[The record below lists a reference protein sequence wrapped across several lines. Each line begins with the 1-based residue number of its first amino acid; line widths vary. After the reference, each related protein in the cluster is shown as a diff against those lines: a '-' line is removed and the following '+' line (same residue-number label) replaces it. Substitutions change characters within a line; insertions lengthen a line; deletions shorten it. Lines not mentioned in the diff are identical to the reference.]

1 MSSTLFKRYALAKPY
16 ALLLVA
22 GIMLAACGNQQ
33 GEAHKMIGDI
43 QSTVDSASAE
53 AAKYVPDQL
62 SDVQNKLGE
71 LKASFDKKDYKAV
84 VSGAPPVMSAAQA
97 LSGAAASKKHLI
109 EQGFTDQW
117 NALAAAIPGN
127 ATAIQGRIDFLSKK
141 ENKKLATGV
150 DLDAARSNL
159 SDAAA
164 SWQKAQDA
172 FAQGN
177 NLEVAV
183 TIAKA
188 TKSKLDALAAS
199 MKLDLTQPAAVRDT
213 APNT

>member
-1 MSSTLFKRYALAKPY
+1 MSSTLFKHHALLKPY
-16 ALLLVA
+16 ALLAIA

-33 GEAHKMIGDI
+33 GVAHKMIGDI
-43 QSTVDSASAE
+43 QSTVDSAAPE

-62 SDVQNKLGE
+62 TDVQNKLGE

-97 LSGAAASKKHLI
+97 LAGAAASKKHLI

-127 ATAIQGRIDFLSKK
+127 ASSIQSRIDFLSKK

-159 SDAAA
+159 SDAEA
-164 SWQKAQDA
+164 SWEKAQGA

>member
-1 MSSTLFKRYALAKPY
+1 MSSTLFKHY
-16 ALLLVA
+16 ALLVIA

-33 GEAHKMIGDI
+33 GEARKMIGDI
-43 QSTVDSASAE
+43 QSTADSASAE

-97 LSGAAASKKHLI
+97 LAGAAASKKHLI

-117 NALAAAIPGN
+117 NTLAAAIPGN
-127 ATAIQGRIDFLSKK
+127 ATSIQSRIDFLSKK

-150 DLDAARSNL
+150 DLDAARANL
-159 SDAAA
+159 SDAEAQ
-164 SWQKAQDA
+164 WEKAQAA

-177 NLEVAV
+177 NLETAV